1 MSDVEVSRTESLTR
15 QEAAA
20 RLSALAAALSEGGR
34 VEIELGASTLKLH
47 VPDHVECE
55 VEVEVDG
62 DEVEL
67 EVELTWSTSG
77 PSKPKSPARA
87 KPTRRTRT
95 GTKAGTKA
103 GRRPLRRP
111 GARRRRPDPRQRAG
125 RSSAELRP
133 RHYPTTAVTRQ
144 GGCRATVPA
153 APSGRP

>member
-77 PSKPKSPARA
+77 PPPSKAKTPARA
-87 KPTRRTRT
+87 KPTRRARTRDE
-95 GTKAGTKA
+95 
-103 GRRPLRRP
+103 GR
-111 GARRRRPDPRQRAG
+111 DEG
-125 RSSAELRP
+125 R
-133 RHYPTTAVTRQ
+133 
-144 GGCRATVPA
+144 
-153 APSGRP
+153 